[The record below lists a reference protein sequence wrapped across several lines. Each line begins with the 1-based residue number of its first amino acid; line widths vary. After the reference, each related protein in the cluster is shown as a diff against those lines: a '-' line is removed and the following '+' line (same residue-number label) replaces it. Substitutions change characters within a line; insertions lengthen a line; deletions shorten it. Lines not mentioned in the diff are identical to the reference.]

1 MVMKKG
7 SKAAK
12 AWGKKMKKR
21 RSNNNNNNSNGEQH
35 SESTMSTG
43 DYQSI
48 L

>member
-21 RSNNNNNNSNGEQH
+21 RSNNNSNEEH